1 MAIKRGAE
9 ESPAVNGSNG
19 VKRVKSESA
28 TPNTE
33 SPGHARQQPILTAE
47 ERFKLGQWLDK
58 KASSDADMFKITYP
72 GGAAKGKK
80 GPPRPK
86 GERLL
91 LDGREYGEV
100 AFTVANKPKW
110 EQLTKYRRC
119 TVSEQTF
126 GIGECVLV
134 RSDED
139 DTEEGQE
146 DDGTLTQW
154 KAQLHEVRAL
164 DENHVYLRVSWL
176 YRPARDLPGGGR
188 PYHGKYELVPST
200 EMAII
205 DAKTINGALK
215 VKYWDE
221 YKDDDVHGP
230 TEYFWRQSFG
240 HLSSTLSSL
249 RTICSCA
256 QPQNPDQQ
264 IVQCSNC
271 NDWQHA
277 KCLEEEALQKYLA
290 DNPGETNG
298 ATANGSKATKPKAKK
313 GRASKGAST
322 PKKTEAE
329 GVTAHLKTGRDGK
342 GKIMIEITDS
352 RGDGEIKTELE
363 PACLLCKKTLDGET
377 GEEVDVKQ

>member
-1 MAIKRGAE
+1 MAIKRGADG
-9 ESPAVNGSNG
+9 SPAANGTNG
-19 VKRVKSESA
+19 VKRAKSDSA
-28 TPNTE
+28 TPNIE
-33 SPGHARQQPILTAE
+33 SPGHARQQPVLTAD
-47 ERFKLGQWLDK
+47 ERIKLGQWLDK
-58 KASSDADMFKITYP
+58 KANDEIFKITYP
-72 GGAAKGKK
+72 GGAGKGKK
-80 GPPRPK
+80 GTPRPK
-86 GERLL
+86 GERLF
-91 LDGREYGEV
+91 LDGREYGDV
-100 AFTVANKPKW
+100 SFAVANKPKW

-126 GIGECVLV
+126 GIGECVFV

-139 DTEEGQE
+139 DSSDGND
-146 DDGTLTQW
+146 DDGTLAQW

-176 YRPARDLPGGGR
+176 YRPARDLTGGPR
-188 PYHGKYELVPST
+188 PYHGKYELIPST

-230 TEYFWRQSFG
+230 TEYFWRQSID

-277 KCLEEEALQKYLA
+277 KCLEEQGLEQYLA
-290 DNPGETNG
+290 GTPSETNG
-298 ATANGSKATKPKAKK
+298 AASNGTKPAKQKPKK
-313 GRASKGAST
+313 GRASKGAAT
-322 PKKTEAE
+322 PKKTDAQ
-329 GVTAHLKTGRDGK
+329 GVHATLTAGKDGK
-342 GKIMIEITDS
+342 GKVMIEITDN
-352 RGDGEIKTELE
+352 RQGEESKHELE
-363 PACLLCKKTLDGET
+363 PTCLLCEKALEGDSGA
-377 GEEVDVKQ
+377 EVDVKQ